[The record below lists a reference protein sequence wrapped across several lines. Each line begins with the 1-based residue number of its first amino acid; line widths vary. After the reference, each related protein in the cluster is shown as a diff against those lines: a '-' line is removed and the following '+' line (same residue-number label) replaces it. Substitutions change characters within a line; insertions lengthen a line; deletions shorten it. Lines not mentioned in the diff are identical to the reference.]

1 MKVRELMTKEVS
13 TANPDTS
20 LSQIASKMKDLD
32 VGSIPVCDHNDRA
45 LGIVTDRDIVI
56 RGVSAGNINVG
67 AQDIM
72 SGHLIYATPDM
83 HAHEAANLMAE
94 NQIRRLP
101 VVDKTKLV
109 GILSIGDLATMNVY
123 VNEAGDALSDISQQS
138 NPRM

>member
-20 LSQIASKMKDLD
+20 LSQIAAKMKDLD

-56 RGVSAGNINVG
+56 RGVTTGNINVG

-101 VVDKTKLV
+101 VVDNGKLIGMV
-109 GILSIGDLATMNVY
+109 SIGDLATVNVY
-123 VNEAGDALSDISQQS
+123 VNEAGDALSDISKPS